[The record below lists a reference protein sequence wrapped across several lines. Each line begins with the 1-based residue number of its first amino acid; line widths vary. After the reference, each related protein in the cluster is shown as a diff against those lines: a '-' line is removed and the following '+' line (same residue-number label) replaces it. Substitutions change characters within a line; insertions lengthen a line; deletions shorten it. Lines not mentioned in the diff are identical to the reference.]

1 MLVHGNTWRTSQGP
15 GETCLRRTRLS
26 SKRLDSTGRN
36 WVAIEPVGSYQR
48 GELELECADSSF
60 GIDVLHGEPRALKHV
75 GKLRTAGRSVALP
88 APVITE
94 VMLEGLARGGNHLA
108 QTLELI
114 ASLDVLPVDAE
125 SASEAAH
132 VGFQMAR
139 MGKTLDLADLLIAG
153 IFIQH
158 RSVLITR
165 DSDFDAIPGL
175 AVIHY

>member
-1 MLVHGNTWRTSQGP
+1 
-15 GETCLRRTRLS
+15 
-26 SKRLDSTGRN
+26 
-36 WVAIEPVGSYQR
+36 
-48 GELELECADSSF
+48 
-60 GIDVLHGEPRALKHV
+60 
-75 GKLRTAGRSVALP
+75 
-88 APVITE
+88 
-94 VMLEGLARGGNHLA
+94 MLEGLARGGNHLA